1 MHTCLSKMQI
11 LGGGGD
17 EREEEFLALK
27 SYLERKVGT
36 INKPLSKIP

>member
-11 LGGGGD
+11 LGGGD

-36 INKPLSKIP
+36 INKPLRKMP